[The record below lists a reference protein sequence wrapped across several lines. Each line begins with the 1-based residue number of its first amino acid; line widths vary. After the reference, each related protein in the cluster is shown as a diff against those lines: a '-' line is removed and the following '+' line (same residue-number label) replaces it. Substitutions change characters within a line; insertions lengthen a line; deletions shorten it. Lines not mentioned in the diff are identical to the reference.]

1 MYLKEIYLY
10 PDIMDFDK
18 TITFSFKRESRS
30 LCNYIERHLKKMKC
44 QTINF
49 KKICF
54 VCQKEPL
61 FETYINSCN
70 VLCVSIFMNEAD
82 YITCSKDSLNS
93 YFIDLLTIGIEKC
106 STTHFLPK
114 DEMIYAIDNFKNDRY
129 INEWIFK
136 KKRSHEYKIDC
147 IVKCQLSIDE
157 FTLDI
162 ELKQQL
168 KTICRENVI
177 TDIPNEYVFNYH
189 LKDILLIDDEIVII
203 NKMNETIYSKK
214 ITEIPQLSTPEV

>member
-1 MYLKEIYLY
+1 
-10 PDIMDFDK
+10 
-18 TITFSFKRESRS
+18 
-30 LCNYIERHLKKMKC
+30 
-44 QTINF
+44 
-49 KKICF
+49 
-54 VCQKEPL
+54 
-61 FETYINSCN
+61 
-70 VLCVSIFMNEAD
+70 MNEAD

-106 STTHFLPK
+106 STTHFLSK

-136 KKRSHEYKIDC
+136 KKRSHKYKIDC

>member
-1 MYLKEIYLY
+1 
-10 PDIMDFDK
+10 
-18 TITFSFKRESRS
+18 
-30 LCNYIERHLKKMKC
+30 
-44 QTINF
+44 
-49 KKICF
+49 
-54 VCQKEPL
+54 
-61 FETYINSCN
+61 
-70 VLCVSIFMNEAD
+70 
-82 YITCSKDSLNS
+82 
-93 YFIDLLTIGIEKC
+93 
-106 STTHFLPK
+106 
-114 DEMIYAIDNFKNDRY
+114 MIYAIDNFKNDRY